1 MPLRLV
7 FDNATG
13 VGRKASDTFRATDMF
28 GAFAARYGFSFSFCN
43 PNSGHEKGNVE
54 RKACFIRNS
63 LFVPV
68 PVVANVESCN
78 RHLPD
83 RCMALSKGRAHWL
96 KGEPE
101 DQLFVEDRFA
111 LSGLP
116 AKPFEVVKYV
126 EPKTDKQG
134 RFRLDGV
141 HAYSTAPS
149 LASARIAVGVTA
161 HKVKAHDAAGAPVC
175 EHARAYGDA
184 PTDSEEPASQLALP
198 CTRPNAWANSHVRA
212 SLPEALRA
220 HMDSLPKSEL
230 RAELR
235 VMRNQAASSGYG
247 ATVDAMSASLAG
259 TGRIDEAG
267 VALAA
272 ARAASG
278 TVTYEDRVDL
288 GAYDAAFASIGG
300 WRDVAVRSKDDAQ
313 AFRDAARCLSFSNA
327 TVDEFLAAATAAQM
341 RAVLEFIGMESGNRA
356 AAKHAKLVRKAK
368 FDEVKSFAGYD
379 FSNVMFPEGY
389 GADDMRSLSFVEA
402 EQDFVFYGQTG
413 RGKAHCAEA
422 LGMEAVNAGYE
433 VRFFTVANLV
443 LHLQKLKADGKLR
456 GFMKGLQSA
465 RLVILDE
472 FGYVPI
478 DIEGSRLLY
487 QVVAECMKG
496 RSLIITANIEFGKWG
511 TVLGDDKM
519 AAAIVDRLVEHG
531 RLVELTGASRRME
544 HALMLGNRAS

>member
-1 MPLRLV
+1 M

-13 VGRKASDTFRATDMF
+13 VGRKVSGTFRTTDMF
-28 GAFAARYGFSFSFCN
+28 GAFAAHYGFSFSFCN
-43 PNSGHEKGNVE
+43 PNSGYEKGNVE
-54 RKACFIRNS
+54 RKVCFIRNS

-68 PVVANVESCN
+68 PVVTSVESYS

-83 RCMALSKGRAHWL
+83 RCMALSKDRAHWL

-101 DQLFVEDRFA
+101 DQLFVEGQFA

-116 AKPFEVVKYV
+116 AKPFKVVKYV

-134 RFRLDGV
+134 RFCLDG
-141 HAYSTAPS
+141 A
-149 LASARIAVGVTA
+149 L
-161 HKVKAHDAAGAPVC
+161 VC
-175 EHARAYGDA
+175 EHARAHDDA
-184 PTDSEEPASQLALP
+184 PTDSEEPASQLALL
-198 CTRPNAWANSHVRA
+198 CTRPNAWANNQVRA

-220 HMDSLPKSEL
+220 HMDLLSKSEL
-230 RAELR
+230 RAELS
-235 VMRNQAASSGYG
+235 VMRNQAASSDYG

-259 TGRIDEAG
+259 TGRVDEAS

-272 ARAASG
+272 ARVASG

-300 WRDVAVRSKDDAQ
+300 WRDVAVRNKEDVL
-313 AFRDAARCLSFSNA
+313 AFRDAARCLFFSNA
-327 TVDEFLAAATAAQM
+327 TVDEFLATATVAQM
-341 RAVLEFIGMESGNRA
+341 RDVLEFIGMESGNRA

-368 FDEVKSFAGYD
+368 LDEVKSFAGYD

-389 GADDMRSLSFVEA
+389 GADGMRSLSFIEA

-413 RGKAHCAEA
+413 RGKTHCAEA

-443 LHLQKLKADGKLR
+443 LHLQKLKADGKLH

-465 RLVILDE
+465 QLVILDE

-478 DIEGSRLLY
+478 SIEGSRLLY
-487 QVVAECMKG
+487 QVVTECMKG
-496 RSLIITANIEFGKWG
+496 GSMIITTNIEFGKWG

-519 AAAIVDRLVEHG
+519 AAALVDRLVEHG
-531 RLVELTGASRRME
+531 RLVEFIGASYRME
-544 HALMLGNRAS
+544 HAFML